1 MLSQPNLEI
10 ELFYYSTVFF
20 IVTIGM
26 YTFLTPLITLLRNSN
41 KFLKSHFGL
50 ARTIGIF
57 IIIGLSKILSTY
69 MKTFLEEITNT
80 EIDYDQTDVI
90 NSYFIGKTIAILI
103 LVFQII
109 YSGK

>member
-20 IVTIGM
+20 IVTISM

-41 KFLKSHFGL
+41 NFLKNHFGL

-80 EIDYDQTDVI
+80 EIDYDQSDVI

>member
-1 MLSQPNLEI
+1 MLSQSNLEI
-10 ELFYYSTVFF
+10 ELFYYSTLFF

-26 YTFLTPLITLLRNSN
+26 YTCLTPLITLLRNSN
-41 KFLKSHFGL
+41 NFLKNHFAL
-50 ARTIGIF
+50 TRTIGIF
-57 IIIGLSKILSTY
+57 IIIGLSKFLSIY
-69 MKTFLEEITNT
+69 MKPFLEYITNR
-80 EIDYDQTDVI
+80 EIDYNQSDVI